1 MKRITIY
8 FILFIVILPVFSN
21 GTIEFNYE
29 IGDFDKILE
38 TTNDLVNDFKDVSE
52 DYIVTNTR
60 IINSNL
66 AIIRKQLSNDKN
78 FWGNVKSDS
87 DRNHLVLTHNNEIDF
102 INMKDLLKRGY
113 ILQVEIKT
121 NHHFI
126 LFQKNNDEYY
136 FLQAFYKFY
145 QLKDWLSY
153 DEITTI
159 KIDNFYDNM
168 RIITNESYDKETRHQ
183 KILEMFYPPQ
193 INKGNQDKKK
203 EFINYFDYNP
213 CVTIINV
220 DYVKYNFHIK
230 NKGKI
235 FDMAF
240 REVDSHFLIY

>member
-1 MKRITIY
+1 MSRSNCFFVLFIIFISITTQIQINKLRASAEEVYAHNSQLAIKRIKERVKYLRDDTSCKVAAK
-8 FILFIVILPVFSN
+8 FILFTL
-21 GTIEFNYE
+21 
-29 IGDFDKILE
+29 
-38 TTNDLVNDFKDVSE
+38 
-52 DYIVTNTR
+52 
-60 IINSNL
+60 
-66 AIIRKQLSNDKN
+66 
-78 FWGNVKSDS
+78 GNVKSDS

-136 FLQAFYKFY
+136 FLQAFYTFY

-193 INKGNQDKKK
+193 INKGNQDKIK